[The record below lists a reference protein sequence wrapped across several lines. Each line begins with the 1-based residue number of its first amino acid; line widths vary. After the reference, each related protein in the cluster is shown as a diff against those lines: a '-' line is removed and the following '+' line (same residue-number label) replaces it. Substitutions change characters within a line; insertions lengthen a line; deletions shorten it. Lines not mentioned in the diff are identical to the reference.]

1 MKVEYSGIKRT
12 IYRLEQVKKRYHNRF
27 TKVLDE
33 IANEGMTIARA
44 GYRDPAYAGNP
55 LVDVKVVWEDDYTV
69 SVVAEGEAVM
79 FIEFGSGTNWWQSP
93 YADTFP
99 EVVVPLGHYG
109 DGHGDS
115 SKYPHGW
122 VYYDK
127 TGYTGGVGYPLRE
140 KKADGSYE
148 EVPGKIRTWGN
159 PPANA
164 MYHAS
169 QKMREKVKKIIERG
183 LT

>member
-1 MKVEYSGIKRT
+1 MKIEYTGLKKA
-12 IYRLEQVKKRYHNRF
+12 IYHLEQAKKKYDNRF
-27 TKVLDE
+27 VKVLED
-33 IANEGMTIARA
+33 ISNAGLQIARA
-44 GYRDPAYAGNP
+44 GYRNPAYAGDP
-55 LVDVKVVWEDDYTV
+55 SVKVDIVWEDEYTV
-69 SVVAEGEAVM
+69 SVVAHGESVM

-99 EVVVPLGHYG
+99 EVVGLGEWGNKYG
-109 DGHGDS
+109 NSAD
-115 SKYPHGW
+115 YPHGW
-122 VYYDK
+122 VYIDK

-148 EVPGKIRTWGN
+148 EVPGKMRTWGN

-169 QKMREKVKKIIERG
+169 QKMHEMVKKIIERG
-183 LT
+183 LK